1 MSPIIDRR
9 KFLLSLPGVAV
20 VPGILTRMGR
30 RALSARAL
38 NHATVSV
45 SDPERSVKFYQG
57 LFGMPIQARQGETT
71 VLRLGDGPHFM
82 AIQPVA
88 GGQAPSISRLG
99 IAVDDFDVDRIIET
113 LAAAGVRRAG
123 AGMPAEK
130 AMRVWTERRGA
141 GAGGGPDGT
150 RELYLGDPHGI
161 VVQIVDATH
170 CGGAEALGSACGAL
184 EPSPAAGLLALRDL
198 NHFTIGVPNPQR
210 SNEFYRDVFG
220 LPVQVFQAATPALE
234 VGGGGQFLMFSG
246 GAAAPPGAINHVCFT
261 LEGFDTEEILGT
273 LSDYGI
279 RSRVEGESNV
289 VPLRSYISMRM
300 PNRGGCRG
308 RHAGAVFYRP
318 GWASHSAPGHD
329 LLRGRWTAGRHLQ
342 LAVCV

>member
-170 CGGAEALGSACGAL
+170 CGGAEALGERLWSPGAL
-184 EPSPAAGLLALRDL
+184 TSCWGCSRLRDL
-198 NHFTIGVPNPQR
+198 NHFTIGVPTPQR

-246 GAAAPPGAINHVCFT
+246 GAAAPSGCDQPRLFHARRVRYRRDPR
-261 LEGFDTEEILGT
+261 DTE
-273 LSDYGI
+273 
-279 RSRVEGESNV
+279 
-289 VPLRSYISMRM
+289 
-300 PNRGGCRG
+300 
-308 RHAGAVFYRP
+308 
-318 GWASHSAPGHD
+318 
-329 LLRGRWTAGRHLQ
+329 
-342 LAVCV
+342 